1 MSIRPS
7 IIIQKDD
14 AILLM
19 QYHYNGNYLLNIPG
33 GNLDEGETM
42 AQALVREMRE
52 ELGIEVALSELLF
65 VCEVVSSAP
74 KTTLHAVFV
83 GTVVSGTPQLNPAE
97 TSAEA
102 LVWLPVKDLLTINLY
117 PNIAQQL
124 YNHLHQKQ
132 RQAIYVGQIEQK
144 WF

>member
-1 MSIRPS
+1 MRIRPS
-7 IIIQKDD
+7 IVIQKDD

-19 QYHYNGNYLLNIPG
+19 QYHYNGNELLNLPG
-33 GNLDEGETM
+33 GNLDDGETM

-65 VCEVVSSAP
+65 VSEVVSADK
-74 KTTLHAVFV
+74 KTAIHAVFV
-83 GTVVSGTPQLNPAE
+83 GTIVSGTPQLDPAG

-102 LVWLPVKDLLTINLY
+102 LVWLPTSNLLTVNLY
-117 PNIAQQL
+117 PNIALQL